1 MKRAI
6 TLTALGAFAL
16 FGTALLSQAEEVK
29 QAPTLKGD
37 TAACS
42 VAVGQTAMNQA
53 PGLSPDPNPIVCEA
67 GHPPHFANEIAPGD
81 PGSTSGSGGSGGTT
95 GKALLR
101 FLNGI
106 FTGDAPAGWLAK
118 FLIQFA

>member
-1 MKRAI
+1 MKRTI

-16 FGTALLSQAEEVK
+16 LGTALLSQAEEVK
-29 QAPTLKGD
+29 QAPALKGD
-37 TAACS
+37 TAACN
-42 VAVGQTAMNQA
+42 VAPGQTAMNKA
-53 PGLSPDPNPIVCEA
+53 PGLSPDRNPIVCES

-81 PGSTSGSGGSGGTT
+81 PGSTGGSGGSGGSP